1 MRYRKLD
8 CYPAQGGVVV
18 NVIWQDDSKI
28 FNLKEIRL
36 ALKYSGYKKVS
47 EGIICKPWDDDK
59 STPYGFYF
67 IPETHP
73 LFNCL
78 IFTSD
83 LASKRIDKAL
93 RKSIVAQL
101 LNILQQ

>member
-1 MRYRKLD
+1 MRYRKID
-8 CYPAQGGVVV
+8 CYPAHGGDVVT
-18 NVIWQDDSKI
+18 VIWQDDSKI
-28 FNLKEIRL
+28 FDMKEIRS
-36 ALKYSGYKKVS
+36 ALRNSDFKKVS
-47 EGIICKPWDDDK
+47 EGVICNSYGDK
-59 STPYGFYF
+59 SKPYGFYF

-83 LASKRIDKAL
+83 LASYRIDRVL
-93 RKSIVAQL
+93 RKAVMAQL